1 MLAEGGASEDVR
13 SAFKMYNEWALQQP
27 PPKKA
32 QLALMLSAQ
41 QVDEPHDKPADSE
54 MGAMLAGMKEIA
66 SGNVGAMAEM
76 SKARLAAS
84 EKKLEARAEAQ
95 RLDRAAKAQEQ
106 RLEREAQAA
115 AQQRDREA
123 QAEARQLE
131 LKDREAARAAE
142 AAKTDSQNSVLAG
155 AVRSLAEML
164 PALVHGQPQQAAAP
178 PLQQGPPQASAAPT
192 FAEFADL
199 PTLLRSIGKF
209 SPEMCN
215 KLLEAADD
223 EFLELQ
229 DIQDAY
235 LRGGYEVADARLQSI
250 SSQSGVRAKI
260 IKAMFPLA

>member
-1 MLAEGGASEDVR
+1 MT
-13 SAFKMYNEWALQQP
+13 
-27 PPKKA
+27 
-32 QLALMLSAQ
+32 
-41 QVDEPHDKPADSE
+41 
-54 MGAMLAGMKEIA
+54 
-66 SGNVGAMAEM
+66 
-76 SKARLAAS
+76 KARLAAS

-164 PALVHGQPQQAAAP
+164 PALVHGQRQQAAAAP